1 MQPKT
6 AFTFVLSNQKPSQ
19 LPKEAVQHFL
29 HHGSFISAPT
39 RPLSCQHQHL
49 YKHMQNSFSSLSSSC
64 CDHFWCPALCL
75 CRPCYVFEMQR
86 TACCP
91 GNGDALRVCVS
102 SKMFPCLLLRSPP
115 KDAQHLVGFFCCCCT
130 LSWWVWTASDDSK
143 VSFLIYECHVQ
154 VQHHLSIVDIHFLW
168 MHSSRLKLTCQ
179 LYMHSLAFVRPFW
192 SSLSLA
198 QHLVTQKDL
207 NFCFC
212 WLCCL
217 SFGASQ
223 EICSLLGM
231 SLLIWNILHDV
242 P

>member
-1 MQPKT
+1 M
-6 AFTFVLSNQKPSQ
+6 
-19 LPKEAVQHFL
+19 
-29 HHGSFISAPT
+29 SAPASVQAHAKQLFQSLLQLLWSFLVP
-39 RPLSCQHQHL
+39 RSVPLQTL
-49 YKHMQNSFSSLSSSC
+49 LRF
-64 CDHFWCPALCL
+64 
-75 CRPCYVFEMQR
+75 
-86 TACCP
+86 
-91 GNGDALRVCVS
+91 GDAENCVLPWQRGCS
-102 SKMFPCLLLRSPP
+102 EGLCQQQNVPLCLLLRSPP
-115 KDAQHLVGFFCCCCT
+115 KDTQHLVGFFCCCCT

-179 LYMHSLAFVRPFW
+179 LYVHSLAFVRPFW
-192 SSLSLA
+192 SSSALA

-223 EICSLLGM
+223 EICSLLEM